1 MAIDGPGNGV
11 TSVEVREDFP
21 GLRSAG
27 VKVNHFEGE
36 PGTEGLTY
44 AKTLRQEGVRPDQ
57 GKERGS

>member
-27 VKVNHFEGE
+27 VKVNHFEEE
-36 PGTEGLTY
+36 PGTEGLIY
-44 AKTLRQEGVRPDQ
+44 AKPLRQEGVRPDQ
-57 GKERGS
+57 GKETGS